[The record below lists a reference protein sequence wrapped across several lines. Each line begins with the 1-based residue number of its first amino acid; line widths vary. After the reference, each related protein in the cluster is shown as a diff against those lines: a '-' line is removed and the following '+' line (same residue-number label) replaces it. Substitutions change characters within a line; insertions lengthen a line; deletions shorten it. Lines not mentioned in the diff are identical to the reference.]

1 MEGKLA
7 EARGENL
14 RLLEEAERM
23 SIELAVLQ
31 TQVTEVGPDTFFVF
45 FFLLG
50 GGERMYMHKALGWS
64 CKQGSQVERNGIG

>member
-23 SIELAVLQ
+23 AVELAVLQ
-31 TQVTEVGPDTFFVF
+31 TQVTEVGIPTV
-45 FFLLG
+45 
-50 GGERMYMHKALGWS
+50 
-64 CKQGSQVERNGIG
+64 